1 MHSDRGSS
9 VRSPVE
15 GPEVYTALHRKLKN
29 RHVTMISICS
39 VVGTGIFFGTAISLK
54 NGGPLGILLGYIFMG
69 TICFATM
76 VSLGEMTAFLPL
88 PGGFIKL
95 AERFVDPAFAFAT
108 GWNYWYGWTLTLP
121 AELAVSA
128 AIIGY
133 WDPTMATM
141 SVVWIPVGLVIA
153 IGINTLGVGAYGEAE
168 FWFSSIKV
176 LTITGMIIA
185 GIIVDLGG
193 NPRHDLI
200 GFRYWKNPG
209 PFADYY
215 GTGAGGHFLGT
226 CSVLTRA
233 AFAYTGTEA
242 VAMTAGE
249 ARNPRRNIPKAL
261 RKACLRVVA
270 LYIGGVFIL
279 GLLVASSDPLLDL
292 NPHNI
297 TASPF
302 VLAFAETGIKVLP
315 SIINAA
321 ILTSAWSAAS
331 CDLYLA
337 SRSLHGLAISGGAP
351 KILSRTT
358 RSGLPY
364 VAVGISSCFAFLA
377 YLTIDNVSG
386 EVFSWLAGFSATSG
400 LIVWLGIG
408 VTYLRFYKGMKA
420 QGIDRKTLPFASKLQ
435 PYAGWWC
442 VCGCCFV
449 LFFSG
454 WDVFLKNNW
463 SVSRF
468 LTDYIPVVLFPIL
481 YVAAKVI
488 MRVPIVSV
496 DTMDFVANVAEFEEM
511 SYDEPPPKNKAEA
524 FWMWLPCR
532 REKYVGAFTSTHVN
546 SPTFHS
552 D

>member
-1 MHSDRGSS
+1 MPSDLGSCERNS
-9 VRSPVE
+9 ID
-15 GPEVYTALHRKLKN
+15 GPEVYTLHRRLEN

-39 VVGTGIFFGTAISLK
+39 VIGTGIFFATATSLK
-54 NGGPLGILLGYIFMG
+54 NGGPLGILLGYVFMG
-69 TICFATM
+69 TICSATM
-76 VSLGEMTAFLPL
+76 VSLGEMMAFLPL

-95 AERFVDPAFAFAT
+95 AERYVDPAFAFAT

-121 AELAVSA
+121 VQLTVSVY
-128 AIIGY
+128 IISY

-153 IGINTLGVGAYGEAE
+153 IGINIFSVGTYGEAE

-193 NPRHDLI
+193 NPKQDLI

-215 GTGAGGHFLGT
+215 GTDPKGHFLGV
-226 CSVLTRA
+226 CSGLTQA

-242 VAMTAGE
+242 VALTAGE

-261 RKACLRVVA
+261 RKVCLRVLV
-270 LYIGGVFIL
+270 LYIGGVFII
-279 GLLVASSDPLLDL
+279 GLLVPSSNPSLDL
-292 NPHNI
+292 NSDNI
-297 TASPF
+297 PTSPF
-302 VLAFAETGIKVLP
+302 IIAFTEAGIKVLP

-337 SRSLHGLAISGGAP
+337 SRSLHGLAISGSAP
-351 KILSRTT
+351 KIFSRTT
-358 RSGLPY
+358 RSGLPH

-377 YLTIDNVSG
+377 YLTMGNLSG
-386 EVFSWLAGFSATSG
+386 EVFSWLSGFSAATG
-400 LIVWLGIG
+400 LVAWLGIG
-408 VTYLRFYKGMKA
+408 VTYLRFYKGLKA
-420 QGIDRKTLPFASKLQ
+420 QGIDRKILPFASKLQ
-435 PYAGWWC
+435 PYAGWWS
-442 VCGCCFV
+442 VCGSGLV

-454 WDVFLKNNW
+454 WDVFLKHNW

-468 LTDYIPVVLFPIL
+468 LTNYIPIILFPIL
-481 YVAAKVI
+481 YVAAKFI
-488 MRVPIVSV
+488 MRVPTISA
-496 DTMDFVANVAEFEEM
+496 DKMDFVANVAEFEAM
-511 SYDEPPPKNKAEA
+511 TYDEPLPRNKVEA
-524 FWMWLPCR
+524 FWMWL
-532 REKYVGAFTSTHVN
+532 T
-546 SPTFHS
+546 
-552 D
+552 